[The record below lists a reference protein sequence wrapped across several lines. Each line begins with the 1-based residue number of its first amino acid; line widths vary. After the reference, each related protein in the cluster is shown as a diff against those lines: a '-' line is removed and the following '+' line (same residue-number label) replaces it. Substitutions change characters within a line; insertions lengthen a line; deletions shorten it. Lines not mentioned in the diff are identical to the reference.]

1 MVEPEVTKENAGEK
15 RSLIISPC
23 TNQDAH
29 SRHVYPPTFPWEKRS
44 FFYGCV
50 NLMFGMESFHN
61 APNKNCGTLG
71 LQNPHPECPWK
82 MWIPQA
88 PRLPQNISSKTFPLN
103 TYEEATGELNSLKT
117 CPSL

>member
-1 MVEPEVTKENAGEK
+1 MMEPEVTKENAGAK

-50 NLMFGMESFHN
+50 NLMFGIESFHN

-71 LQNPHPECPWK
+71 LQNPHPECPWNK
-82 MWIPQA
+82 HKCGFYKLQGY
-88 PRLPQNISSKTFPLN
+88 LKTFPLN
-103 TYEEATGELNSLKT
+103 TYEEATGDLNSLKT
-117 CPSL
+117 SPSI